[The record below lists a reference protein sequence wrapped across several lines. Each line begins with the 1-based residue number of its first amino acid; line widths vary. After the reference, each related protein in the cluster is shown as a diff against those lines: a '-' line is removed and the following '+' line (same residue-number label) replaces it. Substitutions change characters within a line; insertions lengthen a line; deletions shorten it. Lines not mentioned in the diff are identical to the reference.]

1 MIELAEKAGD
11 KLDLIIIP
19 KVKAPRDLWF
29 VDTLLSGVE
38 MRLKRKRRIG
48 LEVLIEEVEALINVE
63 EIARC
68 TPRLEAIIFG
78 PGDFSASQGVRF
90 PAKGAAGYP
99 GDMWHYARNKIVVAA
114 RAAGIDAIDGPF
126 ADFHDPEG
134 YRREATWASILGFV
148 GKWAIH
154 PSQIDLANE
163 VYSPTKDEVARA
175 RKMAEVY
182 AKAEADGLGAVTYEG
197 VMIDV
202 ASVRGIRHV
211 IERAD
216 LIGMYRVLERYF
228 GLEEAVAAISHQR
241 SARAAAE
248 SASSPVVSSP
258 LVSDAGIS
266 GLYMFGIVTV
276 ERPPRR
282 ARPRQSRK
290 TSRPLLFNLEY
301 PDSGS
306 RHSRLDD
313 CVALGLGRTWDIA
326 RAARIVECQFQG
338 FAGSHS
344 LQPHFGMG
352 PVQRTFD
359 APAGRAES
367 PHRQASRCQSYHRVR
382 ISACPRTRREPP
394 ALGAAIAP
402 RWSLRWRV
410 AARGASRLRFAR
422 RPAASR
428 R

>member
-1 MIELAEKAGD
+1 MRIRRSELSTPGSNVRMIERAAASNADLVFLDLEDSVAPSEKVAARARVIDALNGLNWGKKTRAVRINNVETEYAYQEVIDLAEKAGD
-11 KLDLIIIP
+11 NLDLIIIP

-29 VDTLLSGVE
+29 VDSLLSGVE

-48 LEVLIEEVEALINVE
+48 IEVLIEEVQALINVE

-90 PAKGAAGYP
+90 PAKGAASYP

-126 ADFHDPEG
+126 ADFHDPDG

-163 VYSPTKDEVARA
+163 VYSPTTDEVARA

-202 ASVRGIRHV
+202 ATIRGIRHV

-216 LIGMYRVLERYF
+216 LIGM
-228 GLEEAVAAISHQR
+228 
-241 SARAAAE
+241 
-248 SASSPVVSSP
+248 
-258 LVSDAGIS
+258 
-266 GLYMFGIVTV
+266 
-276 ERPPRR
+276 
-282 ARPRQSRK
+282 
-290 TSRPLLFNLEY
+290 
-301 PDSGS
+301 
-306 RHSRLDD
+306 
-313 CVALGLGRTWDIA
+313 
-326 RAARIVECQFQG
+326 
-338 FAGSHS
+338 
-344 LQPHFGMG
+344 
-352 PVQRTFD
+352 
-359 APAGRAES
+359 
-367 PHRQASRCQSYHRVR
+367 
-382 ISACPRTRREPP
+382 
-394 ALGAAIAP
+394 
-402 RWSLRWRV
+402 
-410 AARGASRLRFAR
+410 
-422 RPAASR
+422 
-428 R
+428 

>member
-1 MIELAEKAGD
+1 MRLRRSELSTPGSNARMIERAASSNADLVFLDLEDSVAPNEKVAARARVIDALNDLDWGKKTRAVRINNVETEYAYQEVIDLAEKAGD
-11 KLDLIIIP
+11 HLDLIIIP

-48 LEVLIEEVEALINVE
+48 LEVLIEEVQALINVE

-182 AKAEADGLGAVTYEG
+182 AKAEADGLGAVTHEG

-216 LIGMYRVLERYF
+216 LIGM
-228 GLEEAVAAISHQR
+228 
-241 SARAAAE
+241 
-248 SASSPVVSSP
+248 
-258 LVSDAGIS
+258 
-266 GLYMFGIVTV
+266 
-276 ERPPRR
+276 
-282 ARPRQSRK
+282 
-290 TSRPLLFNLEY
+290 
-301 PDSGS
+301 
-306 RHSRLDD
+306 
-313 CVALGLGRTWDIA
+313 
-326 RAARIVECQFQG
+326 
-338 FAGSHS
+338 
-344 LQPHFGMG
+344 
-352 PVQRTFD
+352 
-359 APAGRAES
+359 
-367 PHRQASRCQSYHRVR
+367 
-382 ISACPRTRREPP
+382 
-394 ALGAAIAP
+394 
-402 RWSLRWRV
+402 
-410 AARGASRLRFAR
+410 
-422 RPAASR
+422 
-428 R
+428 